1 MGNRLQ
7 SYDNNKLDNSVNVYT
22 TGNRMKFKIIKAAL
36 AGLLLTLSGFANS
49 AIILSGDVASGSGVL
64 TFTTD
69 YSFNITSNG
78 TVRGI
83 AFDEWGVTNDEN
95 RAVTFVS
102 ESINTLLNGVLSSL
116 PDIIMADNAG
126 DIFGDLTPADAYLF
140 ATTSG
145 ILVSVGDIL
154 TIQASSFNLAAISNW
169 NSNVDGQFD
178 GDLFLIDNVGIRL
191 SENGAAVPEPSTL
204 AVLALG
210 LIGLGARRFKK

>member
-1 MGNRLQ
+1 
-7 SYDNNKLDNSVNVYT
+7 
-22 TGNRMKFKIIKAAL
+22 MKFKIIKAAL
-36 AGLLLTLSGFANS
+36 AGLVLTLSGFANS

-69 YSFNITSNG
+69 YSFNITSNE

-83 AFDEWGVTNDEN
+83 AFDEWGVTSDGN
-95 RAVTFVS
+95 RAITSVS
-102 ESINTLLNGVLSSL
+102 ESVNALLNGVLSSL
-116 PDIIMADNAG
+116 PDVIMADNTDG
-126 DIFGDLTPADAYLF
+126 TFGDLTSADAYLF
-140 ATTSG
+140 TIASG

-178 GDLFLIDNVGIRL
+178 GDLFLIDNVGTRL
-191 SENGAAVPEPSTL
+191 SENGVAVPEPSTL